1 MTNEELNTALY
12 EKLFA
17 EQQDF
22 KGWLV
27 KQPPEEI
34 LKHAYEYVIRE
45 DIIIEMEYHDLT
57 DEEAKALLA
66 DKKPLQSIYNI
77 YEDLE
82 GGHMDEIRDCI
93 ESRARTCIAEQREA
107 LRSLPVYIFS
117 ATFAQEHGELD
128 EYRASFRANV
138 ECKNA
143 IEEAIADHYS
153 NNRFDGSCVQEVV
166 DRFGAD
172 RVSFVLANTIQQML
186 IAVNIVV
193 LDIFGRNLIKE
204 FSCTGNLRFF
214 NGLQAQAFHRT
225 LSLSDKVDMFYR
237 SLVESDCPVG
247 RIVSDRS
254 RNMESSRQLCIHAY
268 FFGIIQVLGESALHA
283 FFGVAVG
290 KYVVLNMLCRLESL
304 VNARRGLFGSKDGA
318 VILSFDLVVR
328 NKLKKRTA

>member
-45 DIIIEMEYHDLT
+45 DIVIEMEYHDLT

-66 DKKPLQSIYNI
+66 DKKPLQYIYNI

-82 GGHMDEIRDCI
+82 SGHMDEIRDCI
-93 ESRARTCIAEQREA
+93 ESRAKTCIAEQREV

-153 NNRFDGSCVQEVV
+153 DNRFDGSCVQEVV
-166 DRFGAD
+166 DR
-172 RVSFVLANTIQQML
+172 L
-186 IAVNIVV
+186 
-193 LDIFGRNLIKE
+193 
-204 FSCTGNLRFF
+204 
-214 NGLQAQAFHRT
+214 
-225 LSLSDKVDMFYR
+225 
-237 SLVESDCPVG
+237 
-247 RIVSDRS
+247 
-254 RNMESSRQLCIHAY
+254 
-268 FFGIIQVLGESALHA
+268 
-283 FFGVAVG
+283 
-290 KYVVLNMLCRLESL
+290 
-304 VNARRGLFGSKDGA
+304 
-318 VILSFDLVVR
+318 VR
-328 NKLKKRTA
+328 NVFPLYLPTQFSTRTGTVASPRKIRNGQKPNLFPTTMMHGMGKEP